1 MNSIIKK
8 SMLLLS
14 SVSLLV
20 MLIVFTSSYMFVRD
34 YFDDM
39 LATEIEDS
47 QTTLAIVLKE
57 PIFAYDSELIDDIL
71 GAFVMRPEIYKI
83 SAYDHQDKLLA
94 EKKSDGA
101 ELDIEAKIVK
111 EISIIWSNNKAIGKL
126 RIVYRADRNDF
137 LLDATKSAFFAI
149 AIILLLILQLANW
162 VTLNRL
168 VVIPLHTVGNAL
180 AVIASGGGDF
190 TSRLTLKNND
200 EIGQLAD
207 NFNLFVSQLHSIVKS
222 VMDAAS
228 EINNTSAVMISA
240 ASQNVQL
247 TQNQLQET
255 ELVSTALHEM
265 SLSTN
270 EIAQNTSHTAKST
283 ETCSELAHAGREL
296 VLNTSEQIDKLSG
309 DMSVTADKINQLSVK
324 SDSIGTVLDVI
335 KNIAQQTN
343 LLALNAAIEAARAGE
358 QGRGFAVVADEVRNL
373 AKRTQSSTSEI
384 ENIIDELQ
392 QASVDACS
400 SMGESQTALQK
411 TIEGSSH
418 ASTALQDIQTTI
430 DEIQA
435 MNIQIAIASKE
446 QNEVASSV
454 SRNVTQIFDI
464 TNEVTDNAKNS
475 RVASTRLDELG
486 DGLILTLS
494 KFEL

>member
-1 MNSIIKK
+1 
-8 SMLLLS
+8 
-14 SVSLLV
+14 
-20 MLIVFTSSYMFVRD
+20 MFVRD
-34 YFDDM
+34 YFDEM

-83 SAYDHQDKLLA
+83 SAYDHRDKILGEKVSAGEELNANA
-94 EKKSDGA
+94 E
-101 ELDIEAKIVK
+101 IVRD
-111 EISIIWSNNKAIGKL
+111 ISIIWPNNKEIGKL
-126 RIVYRADRNDF
+126 QIVYRADRNDF

-149 AIILLLILQLANW
+149 AIILLLILQFTNW
-162 VTLNRL
+162 LTLNRL

-180 AVIASGGGDF
+180 AVIASGGGDL
-190 TSRLTLKNND
+190 TSRLTLKSND

-207 NFNLFVSQLHSIVKS
+207 NFNLFVSQLHGIVKS
-222 VMDAAS
+222 VMGAAS
-228 EINNTSAVMISA
+228 EINNTSTAMISA
-240 ASQNVQL
+240 ASQNVQS

-255 ELVSTALHEM
+255 EQVSTALHEM

-270 EIAQNTSHTAKST
+270 EIAQNTRHTANST

-335 KNIAQQTN
+335 KNIAEQTN

-373 AKRTQSSTSEI
+373 AQRTQTSTSEI
-384 ENIIDELQ
+384 ENIIDDLQ
-392 QASVDACS
+392 QASTDACS
-400 SMGESQTALQK
+400 SMAESQIALQK

-418 ASTALQDIQTTI
+418 ASTALKDIQTTI
-430 DEIQA
+430 DQIQE
-435 MNIQIAIASKE
+435 MNVQIAVASKE
-446 QNEVASSV
+446 QNAVASSV
-454 SRNVTQIFDI
+454 SRNVTKIFDI
-464 TNEVTDNAKNS
+464 TNEVTENAQNA
-475 RVASTRLDELG
+475 RTASTRLDELG
-486 DGLILTLS
+486 DSLVMTLS